1 MIPNGTAY
9 DSFPSFADSGTRV
22 QPSPAAKYSQGYV
35 PGDTYPAE
43 WANYFYHGA
52 TSGITRLNS
61 DTDSIKKE
69 INTILSEYG
78 ITNNDEVYNQLY
90 TALRRIAPQI
100 CTSDTAAETAAKL
113 VAITGDGTVLKA
125 GNVYSI
131 TFSNANT
138 AANPTLSINGGT
150 AYPMTDARGIALKS
164 GAWSAGDVVTVL
176 FTGTKFLMATNTVDA
191 IENGNQNAVTSNA
204 VSCISAANK
213 TITGPR
219 LGTGGSVKINFTAD
233 ITGTDTTTV
242 LALNYNGTNVSVKVN
257 KDGSLSNF
265 VAKEVSAGTY
275 KYLQAN
281 TTLELFYN
289 GTNLVIVGNPVV
301 ISSALEKYQA
311 DGTVVKS
318 AAFKEAG
325 ALATY
330 GVFIAENTE
339 ALDTS
344 TYAFNVNYAGLNTE
358 VGTTLKLTFENALQ
372 SNVVISSVTLT
383 AGGKTGNIVA
393 ARPGI
398 ASTES
403 DYVAPN
409 LRNLRSHAFAGGN
422 YSASYPNKV
431 WDKFTTLEVMWTGTY
446 WLVMGDAVLC
456 SYMGADGGYTVN
468 ANGVIEQEIKSE
480 YLASSFTDVNYLIL
494 MSMVESC
501 SCTKISHPGGTPQG
515 YINYKN
521 ITTSSVLAGIVAST
535 TYMVGANITTTVKGL

>member
-22 QPSPAAKYSQGYV
+22 KPSPSSKYSQGFL
-35 PGDTYPAE
+35 PGETYPAE
-43 WANYFYHGA
+43 WQNWFMHGS
-52 TSGITRLNS
+52 TSGISRLNE
-61 DTDSIKKE
+61 DTLSIKKE
-69 INTILSEYG
+69 LNTILSEYG
-78 ITNNDEVYNQLY
+78 ITNDEEAYNQIY
-90 TALRRIAPQI
+90 TVLRRIAPQV
-100 CTSDTAAETAAKL
+100 CTSDTAAGTAAKL
-113 VAITGDGTVLKA
+113 VAITGEGTALKA
-125 GNVYSI
+125 GNIYSI
-131 TFSNANT
+131 TFANANT
-138 AANPTLSINGGT
+138 AANPTLSINSGT
-150 AYPMTDARGIALKS
+150 AYPMCDARGVALKS
-164 GAWSAGDVVTVL
+164 GAWASGDVVTVL
-176 FTGTKFLMATNTVDA
+176 FTGTKFLMFTNAVDA

-233 ITGTDTTTV
+233 ITGTDTTTA

-257 KDGSLSNF
+257 KDGTLSDF
-265 VAKEVSAGTY
+265 TAKEVSAGTY

-281 TTLELFYN
+281 TTLELVYN
-289 GTNLVIVGNPVV
+289 GTNLVIVGNSVV
-301 ISSALEKYQA
+301 LSTTLDKTLA
-311 DGTVVKS
+311 DGTVIKS

-330 GVFIAENTE
+330 GVFISENTE

-344 TYAFNVNYAGLNTE
+344 TYAFNVDYAGLNTV

-372 SNVVISSVTLT
+372 SSAVISSVTLT

-398 ASTES
+398 LSSEA

-409 LRNLRSHAFAGGN
+409 LRNLRSHVFAGGN

-446 WLVMGDAVLC
+446 WLVMGNPVLC
-456 SYMGADGGYTVN
+456 SYTSNDGGYTVY
-468 ANGVIEQEIKSE
+468 ANGLIEQ
-480 YLASSFTDVNYLIL
+480 YRNTNPDASQEVNITWNFSVLFTNTNYLVSGGIWINN
-494 MSMVESC
+494 
-501 SCTKISHPGGTPQG
+501 TGTISLKKELDYVKYTSVIQYMNISEKFASG
-515 YINYKN
+515 Y
-521 ITTSSVLAGIVAST
+521 
-535 TYMVGANITTTVKGL
+535 